1 MLNPKVNQTS
11 SVSAELGTRVVRRT
25 VQLGA
30 IAGPFAAALVLLQ
43 ALRSDSLTITT
54 LVMCF
59 YTLSFP
65 LLWVF
70 SRRVNYKLVGSLF
83 IGLVM
88 LMTFLVQIRSGP
100 YASQAPL
107 QLLTLVLAGLIFG
120 KRGVYV
126 ALILNLSLFSLAGVL
141 LLNEI
146 VPSGVALFFDPASA
160 IVWIRSAAIMVLFGG
175 GSAWAMVFTIE
186 KLQEETAKLREA
198 LAREQA
204 QLENLA
210 RAEKEKQDA
219 LQAVAEAQRVEVLG
233 RLASG
238 VAHDFNNSLTVIM
251 TSTEMAQRDPNLS
264 ARVVKLLASIKKAS
278 LQAAE
283 MTKSL
288 LALGRKDPARLTAV
302 AADAVINSMFE
313 AITRLLPE
321 DIKFS
326 IAETTPAKI
335 MVDRVQLERL
345 ILNMVI
351 NAKDA
356 VSTNGE
362 ITIGCRQ
369 VRLIKELSGL
379 NEGFYVQFS
388 VRDNGRGISAEA
400 LEHIFEPFYSIP
412 TDDERTGMGM
422 ALLHSFALESG
433 GKVEIDSTEGLGTKV
448 FLYLP
453 EATGEIPAIAEKL
466 KATSLSKVEAD
477 YTILVVEDNP
487 DVLKSTSDTLT
498 SAGFKVLQATD
509 GDAALT
515 IIDDEDTTFDL
526 LCIDGV
532 IPGASSARV
541 IQQVQKQ
548 LPEVRIVVC
557 SGYIEEE
564 LILRGIRTGDLAY
577 VRKPY
582 LIDELLDCINEQLA
596 VTKPEST
603 Q

>member
-1 MLNPKVNQTS
+1 MPIPKVNQTS
-11 SVSAELGTRVVRRT
+11 SVSAELGARVVRRT

-30 IAGPFAAALVLLQ
+30 IAGPLAAVLVLLQ
-43 ALRSDSLTITT
+43 ALPGDNLSTTT

-59 YTLSFP
+59 FTLSFP
-65 LLWVF
+65 MLWAF
-70 SRRVNYKLVGSLF
+70 GRNRNYKLVGSLF
-83 IGLVM
+83 ISLLM
-88 LMTFLVQIRSGP
+88 LMTFLAQIRSGP

-107 QLLTLVLAGLIFG
+107 QLMTLILAGLIFG
-120 KRGVYV
+120 KWGVYV
-126 ALILNLSLFSLAGVL
+126 TLMVNLGLFSLAGVL

-146 VPSGVALFFDPASA
+146 VPIGVALFFDPASA
-160 IVWIRSAAIMVLFGG
+160 IVWIRSAAVMLLFGG
-175 GSAWAMVFTIE
+175 GSAWAVVYTIE

-198 LAREQA
+198 VAREQA

-210 RAEKEKQDA
+210 RAEQEKQDA
-219 LQAVAEAQRVEVLG
+219 LQAVAEARRVEVLG

-264 ARVVKLLASIKKAS
+264 ARVIKLLGSIKKAS

-288 LALGRKDPARLTAV
+288 LALGRRDPARLTLV
-302 AADAVINSMFE
+302 AADAVLNSMFE

-335 MVDRVQLERL
+335 RVDRIQLERL

-351 NAKDA
+351 NSKDA
-356 VSTNGE
+356 VKTNGE

-369 VRLIKELSGL
+369 VKLIKEHSGL
-379 NEGFYVQFS
+379 NEGSYVQFS

-400 LEHIFEPFYSIP
+400 LEHIFEPFYNLPSA
-412 TDDERTGMGM
+412 EESTGMGM

-433 GKVEIDSTEGLGTKV
+433 GKVEIDSTEGLGTRV

-453 EATGEIPAIAEKL
+453 EASNEILDIAETWHK
-466 KATSLSKVEAD
+466 TGLSKPETD

-515 IIDDEDTTFDL
+515 IIAADETTFDL

-532 IPGASSARV
+532 IPGASSANV

-548 LPEVRIVVC
+548 RPEVKIVVC

>member
-1 MLNPKVNQTS
+1 MLSPKLYQAS
-11 SVSAELGTRVVRRT
+11 SISAELGSRVVRRT
-25 VQLGA
+25 LQLGA
-30 IAGPFAAALVLLQ
+30 IAGPLAGAIVLLQ
-43 ALRSDSLTITT
+43 ALRSDNIPVTT

-59 YTLSFP
+59 FTLVFP
-65 LLWVF
+65 MLWAF
-70 SRRVNYKLVGSLF
+70 GRNRDYKLVGSVF
-83 IGLVM
+83 IGLLM
-88 LMTFLVQIRSGP
+88 LMTFLVQIRFGP

-107 QLLTLVLAGLIFG
+107 QLMTLILAGLIFG

-126 ALILNLSLFSLAGVL
+126 ALFLNLGLFSLAGVL
-141 LLNEI
+141 LLNNI
-146 VPSGVALFFDPASA
+146 VPSGVALFFDPASSS
-160 IVWIRSAAIMVLFGG
+160 VWIRSAAIMILFGG
-175 GSAWAMVFTIE
+175 GSAWAAVYTIE

-198 LAREQA
+198 LTREQA

-210 RAEKEKQDA
+210 RAEKEMQDA
-219 LQAVAEAQRVEVLG
+219 LQAVAEAQRVEVMG

-288 LALGRKDPARLTAV
+288 LALGRRDPARLTIV
-302 AADAVINSMFE
+302 AADALLNSMFE

-326 IAETTPAKI
+326 IVETTPAKI

-356 VSTNGE
+356 VDSNGE

-379 NEGFYVQFS
+379 NEGSYVQFS

-412 TDDERTGMGM
+412 TDNESTGMGM
-422 ALLHSFALESG
+422 ALLQSFALESG
-433 GKVEIDSTEGLGTKV
+433 GKVEIDSTEGLGTRV

-453 EATGEIPAIAEKL
+453 EATGEMPANTENL
-466 KATSLSKVEAD
+466 KAASLSRVQAD

-515 IIDDEDTTFDL
+515 IIDAEDTTFDL

-532 IPGASSARV
+532 IPGASSAKV
-541 IQQVQKQ
+541 IQHVQKQ
-548 LPEVRIVVC
+548 LPAIRIVVC

-596 VTKPEST
+596 VTKPDST